1 MEFQRGPGRFFIT
14 DWDGR
19 LMAEVTF
26 QDIDDGHAW
35 AVDHTFVDESLRGQ
49 GIAGQL
55 IETVVAAARKEDKTI
70 EPLCSYAVHAFHN
83 HPEYADVLRP
93 TKEA

>member
-1 MEFQRGPGRFFIT
+1 MEFQREPGRFFNT

-35 AVDHTFVDESLRGQ
+35 AVDHTFVDESLRG
-49 GIAGQL
+49 
-55 IETVVAAARKEDKTI
+55 
-70 EPLCSYAVHAFHN
+70 
-83 HPEYADVLRP
+83 
-93 TKEA
+93 

>member
-1 MEFQRGPGRFFIT
+1 MDFQHEPGRIFKT
-14 DWDGR
+14 AQDGR
-19 LMAEVTF
+19 LLAELTY
-26 QDIDDGHAW
+26 QSIDDGKAW
-35 AVDHTFVDESLRGQ
+35 AVDHTFVDEGLRGQ

-55 IETVVAAARKEDKTI
+55 IEAVVAAARQEGKTI

-93 TKEA
+93 VKGN

>member
-1 MEFQRGPGRFFIT
+1 
-14 DWDGR
+14 
-19 LMAEVTF
+19 MAEVTF

-55 IETVVAAARKEDKTI
+55 IETVVAAARKENKTI
-70 EPLCSYAVHAFHN
+70 EPLGSYAVHACHN